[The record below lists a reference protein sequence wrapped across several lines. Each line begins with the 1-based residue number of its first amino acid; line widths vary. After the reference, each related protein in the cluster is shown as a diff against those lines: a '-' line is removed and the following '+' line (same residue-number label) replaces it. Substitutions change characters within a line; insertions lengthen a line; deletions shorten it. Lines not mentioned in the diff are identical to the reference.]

1 MKILVLGGTYF
12 LGRTFVEMAAGTH
25 QLTLLNRGNN
35 PLSRPGVTEYHMDRH
50 DGESLGRLN
59 GMEFDCVVDF
69 CAYEKGDITNL
80 LEKSGISTGQYL
92 FVSTCDVYRRE
103 PEILIKEDAPLED
116 RQFPGPEG
124 AYIAGK
130 AALEQEMREAGIRF
144 GFPVTSVRPA
154 FIYGPGNY
162 APRESIYFRWIQQ
175 AGQILHP
182 TDATGSFQMVYVK
195 DVAGALLLF
204 LGNPEAYDRAFNL
217 CASERL
223 SYERF
228 YEVLTEAV
236 DTPFERVDITVETVL
251 EKQIP
256 LPFPLYKEESLW
268 YDGSAVEELGLKYT
282 DLNEGM
288 RETYAAFLRQGT

>member
-35 PLSRPGVTEYHMDRH
+35 PLSLPGVTEYHMDRH
-50 DGESLGRLN
+50 DGESLGKLN

-130 AALEQEMREAGIRF
+130 AALEQESD
-144 GFPVTSVRPA
+144 SV
-154 FIYGPGNY
+154 
-162 APRESIYFRWIQQ
+162 FRLPPCV
-175 AGQILHP
+175 LH
-182 TDATGSFQMVYVK
+182 
-195 DVAGALLLF
+195 LF
-204 LGNPEAYDRAFNL
+204 TDRAIMRPENPFISDGFN
-217 CASERL
+217 RQD
-223 SYERF
+223 RF
-228 YEVLTEAV
+228 Y
-236 DTPFERVDITVETVL
+236 
-251 EKQIP
+251 IP
-256 LPFPLYKEESLW
+256 Q
-268 YDGSAVEELGLKYT
+268 
-282 DLNEGM
+282 M
-288 RETYAAFLRQGT
+288 RRGASRWST